1 MTNTT
6 HDRVLR
12 EIARAINLIEKY
24 EEGEDN
30 PGLKQRALE
39 TLTALQRDVVKPA
52 IKQLMLPI
60 ECNTLNKPLRPACL
74 TEIADVFR
82 AVSQNDSGQTEINP
96 TALYHALCDL
106 EKVLKKYAA
115 DKMSDTLKFKEYFA
129 EYRIDL

>member
-60 ECNTLNKPLRPACL
+60 VCRQKILDELGCKLRWCHGL
-74 TEIADVFR
+74 
-82 AVSQNDSGQTEINP
+82 S
-96 TALYHALCDL
+96 
-106 EKVLKKYAA
+106 
-115 DKMSDTLKFKEYFA
+115 
-129 EYRIDL
+129 